1 MEWRLKT
8 LTVIAKWVVL
18 GLVVLVGVRV
28 VGNVTDALISAEHFG
43 VAVVGP
49 S

>member
-1 MEWRLKT
+1 MDWRLNI

-18 GLVVLVGVRV
+18 GLVVLIGAQIVH
-28 VGNVTDALISAEHFG
+28 NVTDALIVAEHFG
-43 VAVVGP
+43 AAVAGL

>member
-1 MEWRLKT
+1 MEWRLNI

-18 GLVVLVGVRV
+18 GLVVLVGVQI

-43 VAVVGP
+43 AAVVGP